1 MKKFI
6 LLLLACVLIKNIHAQ
21 EGKPVTFNI
30 GSERKNDSVFLT
42 IDAKPASGFLLFHI
56 NPSGPEDAFIS
67 QVKFDSSAGKF
78 VSPDLKISEPAGVV
92 SVNDSAAGIVY
103 KGFQQETKFYIPLN
117 ISKDDSAVVKGTF
130 AWLGKLGDE
139 FPSGEENFTV
149 KISAVADAGK
159 GTDPASSNGE
169 TSLWVIFLSGLA
181 AGFGALFS
189 PCIYAMLP
197 VTVSFFLK
205 RSKSRKES
213 IRNALM
219 YSLSIIGVFTLLGFL
234 ITLIFGPGALNALS
248 SSAGFNII
256 VFLMFML
263 FGISFLGA
271 FEISL
276 PSSWATKMDAK
287 ASLSSFSG
295 IFFMAMTLVIVSF
308 SCTVPFIGGLTALIA
323 SGGKAA
329 PLVGFFAFSL
339 ALALPFALF
348 ALFPGMLNKLARS
361 GGWLNTIKVIFGF
374 LEIALAFKFLSSADL
389 AYHWRLL
396 DREIYLS
403 IWIVVFGLMGLY
415 LLGKLK
421 LKHDDDLPK
430 NDYGLPHLSVTRLF
444 FAIAVLSFVVYMIPG
459 LWGAP
464 LNGISA
470 WLPEMKTQDFNLNKA
485 KEASVNTASVSSNAN
500 AITPKK
506 YTDILE
512 SEIPGVTTFFDYEEG
527 LAAAKQ
533 MNKKVMIDFTG
544 HACANCR
551 KMEREVLSNDEVVKK
566 LQNDF
571 VVISL
576 YVDDKFELPESEW
589 KKSADGTDLK
599 QMGEQNLDFEIRLT
613 NNNSQPQYVFVD
625 SDGKIIENA
634 GGYNPDVERFLKIL
648 DKAAGE

>member
-1 MKKFI
+1 MKRLI
-6 LLLLACVLIKNIHAQ
+6 LLFLACIFLKNVYAQ
-21 EGKPVTFNI
+21 EEKPVTFST
-30 GSERKNDSVFLT
+30 GYERKNDSVFLT
-42 IDAKPASGFLLFHI
+42 IIAKPSNGFLLFHLT
-56 NPSGPEDAFIS
+56 PSGPD
-67 QVKFDSSAGKF
+67 DSF
-78 VSPDLKISEPAGVV
+78 VSQIKIDSNSQKYIYAGVKATEPA
-92 SVNDSAAGIVY
+92 SAIQVNDSAAGLVY
-103 KGFQQETKFYIPLN
+103 NGFQQEAEFYLPLN
-117 ISKDDSAVVKGTF
+117 ISKEDSAVIKGSF
-130 AWLGKLGDE
+130 AWLGKKGEE
-139 FPSGEENFTV
+139 FPSGEERFSV
-149 KISAVADAGK
+149 KISAAPPDTSTNAAGE
-159 GTDPASSNGE
+159 TEE

-205 RSKSRKES
+205 RSKTRKES

-234 ITLIFGPGALNALS
+234 ITLIFGPGALNGLS

-256 VFLMFML
+256 VFLMFMI
-263 FGISFLGA
+263 FGVSFLGA

-287 ASLSSFSG
+287 ASLGSFSG

-323 SGGKAA
+323 KGGKAA

-348 ALFPGMLNKLARS
+348 ALFPGMLNKLAKS
-361 GGWLNTIKVIFGF
+361 GGWLNTIKVVFGF

-396 DREIYLS
+396 DREVYLS
-403 IWIVVFGLMGLY
+403 LWIVVFGLMGLY

-421 LKHDDDLPK
+421 FKHDDNLPA

-444 FAIAVLSFVVYMIPG
+444 FAITVLSFTVYMIPG

-470 WLPEMKTQDFNLNKA
+470 WLPEMKTQDFNLNKV
-485 KEASVNTASVSSNAN
+485 KESSGSSNTAPGGNSAVA
-500 AITPKK
+500 PKK
-506 YTDILE
+506 FTDILE
-512 SEIPGVTTFFDYEEG
+512 SELPGVTTFFDYNEG

-533 MNKKVMIDFTG
+533 MNRPIMIDFTG

-551 KMEREVLSNDEVVKK
+551 KMEREVLSNEEVAKR

-576 YVDDKFELPESEW
+576 YVDDKYELPESEW
-589 KKSADGTDLK
+589 KTSADGTVLK
-599 QMGEQNLDFEIRLT
+599 QMGEQNLDFETTLT

-625 SDGKIIENA
+625 TNGKIIENA
-634 GGYNPDVERFLKIL
+634 GGYDPDVERFLKIL
-648 DKAAGE
+648 GKAAGK